1 MAKHKVVINA
11 CIGEFGL
18 SGKKLPSLEWDY
30 LFGGV
35 LAPNGR
41 IYKTDKGDVTSS
53 PRIQGL
59 TTIDLSMSLNC
70 LNINQGETDESS
82 NRNLRT
88 TNYRTIFPSRGFLL
102 CRDDGNSEFSR

>member
-41 IYKTDKGDVTSS
+41 IYGMPFDSRPVLEINVGAPSDWANSS
-53 PRIQGL
+53 RDFLLHG
-59 TTIDLSMSLNC
+59 SLNK
-70 LNINQGETDESS
+70 L
-82 NRNLRT
+82 
-88 TNYRTIFPSRGFLL
+88 
-102 CRDDGNSEFSR
+102 